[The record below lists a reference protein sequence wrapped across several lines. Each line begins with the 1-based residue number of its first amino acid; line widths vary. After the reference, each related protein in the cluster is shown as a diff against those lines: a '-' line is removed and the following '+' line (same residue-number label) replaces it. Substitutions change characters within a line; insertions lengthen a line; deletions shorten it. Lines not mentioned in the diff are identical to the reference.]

1 MSINLNK
8 FDNGTQDTRLS
19 VRDKKQLDSGLQ
31 SELQSAQSR
40 RNQIVKGASMRLFL
54 MAMLVIP
61 STALAGWSLY
71 EIFLPNGLTNLEIAQ
86 LGLGLT
92 LFAWLCMAFWTGI
105 IGFVLQLFNIDPL
118 SLKKKPSQPD
128 FSVSLNQR
136 HAIVMPVYNED
147 TKRIMVGFEACIRE
161 LMERESGNNFDF
173 FMLSDTRDA
182 EKADA
187 ELRAF
192 ARLQRR
198 IGDYAQH
205 VFYRRRENNTHR
217 KVGNLKEFCERWGGN
232 YEAMI
237 VLDADSVMT
246 GERMEDLAR
255 RIEQAPNTALIQTI
269 PMPVRQ
275 NTFFG
280 RFVQFAAHLYSP
292 MLATGL
298 SFWQTDSANYWGH
311 NAIIRIAPFMQHCG
325 LPTLKGRA
333 PFGGEVLSHDFV
345 EAALLA
351 RAGWEAYLLTD
362 TAGSYEEV
370 PSNIVDY
377 AIRDRRWVQG
387 NIQHLGLLNVKGLKM
402 ANRLHFL
409 FGAFAYISSLV
420 LFCTLALGTVDALIR
435 ATTVPQFFM
444 SEYQLFPSW
453 QVARQDMM
461 MVTMWG
467 TAALLFLPKLLG
479 ITLALIKRRSD
490 FGGAWSLIKGATI
503 ELIMAMLIAPLMMFY
518 HSYFV
523 ISVFFGFSVKWEAQE
538 REGRKVPWSVAIKH
552 TQIMSSLAVAWGVTT
567 FYFTPSL
574 FMWLLPVLVG
584 MVLAAPVIRLTSS
597 DALGITMRKWGVFV
611 IGEEVNECRALKRL
625 KVAMK
630 HFAISHFAASR
641 HEVDAPA
648 LPDSLW
654 LTMPEQVL
662 NQKPEVR
669 KPVLAEQM

>member
-1 MSINLNK
+1 MFTNRFNK
-8 FDNGTQDTRLS
+8 NQQNAAQAVS
-19 VRDKKQLDSGLQ
+19 SHEHSSAWQL
-31 SELQSAQSR
+31 
-40 RNQIVKGASMRLFL
+40 IVKGLSMRLFI

-71 EIFLPNGLTNLEIAQ
+71 EIFLPNGLTGLEMAQ

-105 IGFVLQLFNIDPL
+105 IGFVLQLFHIDPL
-118 SLKKKPSQPD
+118 SLSKKQKAPSENIA
-128 FSVSLNQR
+128 LKAR
-136 HAIVMPVYNED
+136 HAVVMPVYNED
-147 TKRIMVGFEACIRE
+147 TKRIMVGFEACVRE
-161 LMERESGNNFDF
+161 LMGSESAANFDF
-173 FMLSDTRDA
+173 YMLSDTRDLQ
-182 EKADA
+182 KADA

-192 ARLQRR
+192 SRLQKRL
-198 IGDYAQH
+198 GSYASQ
-205 VFYRRRENNTHR
+205 VFYRRREQNLHR

-237 VLDADSVMT
+237 VLDADSIMSKT
-246 GERMEDLAR
+246 RMVDLAR
-255 RIEQAPNTALIQTI
+255 RIEQNPDTALVQTI

-275 NTFFG
+275 DTFFG

-311 NAIIRIAPFMQHCG
+311 NAIIRIAPFIQHCG
-325 LPTLKGRA
+325 LPTLEGRA
-333 PFGGEVLSHDFV
+333 PFGGEILSHDFV
-345 EAALLA
+345 EAALLR
-351 RAGWEAYLLTD
+351 RAGWQAYLLTD
-362 TAGSYEEV
+362 TTGSYEEV

-420 LFCTLALGTVDALIR
+420 LFCMLALGTADALIR
-435 ATTVPQFFM
+435 ATSVPEFFV

-479 ITLALIKRRSD
+479 IVLALIQRREQ
-490 FGGAWSLIKGATI
+490 FGGAWSLLKGAAV
-503 ELIMAMLIAPLMMFY
+503 ELAMAVLIAPLMMFY
-518 HSYFV
+518 HSFFV
-523 ISVFFGFSVKWEAQE
+523 LSVFVGHSVKWEAQE
-538 REGRKVPWSVAIKH
+538 REGRKVPWKIAIKH
-552 TQIMSSLAVAWGVTT
+552 TQLMSCLAVAWGVTT

-574 FMWLLPVLVG
+574 FMWLLPVLIG
-584 MVLAAPVIRLTSS
+584 MVLAAPVIHFSS
-597 DALGITMRKWGVFV
+597 SSEWGIAMRKMGVF
-611 IGEEVNECRALKRL
+611 IIDQEVSECTALKRL
-625 KVAMK
+625 RVAMSF
-630 HFAISHFAASR
+630 FAISQHKP
-641 HEVDAPA
+641 EVPA
-648 LPDSLW
+648 LPESLW
-654 LTMPEQVL
+654 VAMPEQAL
-662 NQKPEVR
+662 HEKPLPMRPALVESS
-669 KPVLAEQM
+669 

>member
-1 MSINLNK
+1 MSTNHSNSL
-8 FDNGTQDTRLS
+8 
-19 VRDKKQLDSGLQ
+19 GLQ
-31 SELQSAQSR
+31 EGLQTKKPSTDASSTHSHL
-40 RNQIVKGASMRLFL
+40 NTKGEHMRLFI

-118 SLKKKPSQPD
+118 SLRKKQCAPD
-128 FSVSLNQR
+128 QDSPLVQK
-136 HAIVMPVYNED
+136 HAVVMPVYNED
-147 TKRIMVGFEACIRE
+147 TRRIMVGFEACVRE
-161 LMERESGNNFDF
+161 IMGSAQAEQFDF
-173 FMLSDTRDA
+173 FMLSDTRDEQKA
-182 EKADA
+182 EA
-187 ELRAF
+187 ELRAWNRMTK
-192 ARLQRR
+192 RLGR
-198 IGDYAQH
+198 YASH
-205 VFYRRRENNTHR
+205 VLYRRREENSHR
-217 KVGNLKEFCERWGGN
+217 KVGNLKDFCERWGAN
-232 YEAMI
+232 YESMI
-237 VLDADSVMT
+237 VLDADSIMS
-246 GERMEDLAR
+246 GERMLDLAR
-255 RIEQAPNTALIQTI
+255 RIEQNPDTALVQTI

-275 NTFFG
+275 DTFFG

-325 LPTLKGRA
+325 LPTLEGRA

-345 EAALLA
+345 EAALLR
-351 RAGWEAYLLTD
+351 RAGWQAYLLTD
-362 TAGSYEEV
+362 TTGSYEEV

-387 NIQHLGLLNVKGLKM
+387 NIQHLGLLKVKGLKT

-420 LFCTLALGTVDALIR
+420 LFCMLALGTADALIR
-435 ATTVPQFFM
+435 ATSVPDFFV

-479 ITLALIKRRSD
+479 ITLALIKRRSE
-490 FGGAWSLIKGATI
+490 FGGAFSLLKSAIL
-503 ELIMAMLIAPLMMFY
+503 ELVMAVLIAPLMMFY

-523 ISVFFGFSVKWEAQE
+523 ISVFIGHSVKWEAQE
-538 REGRKVPWSVAIKH
+538 REGRKVPWSVAFKH
-552 TQIMSSLAVAWGVTT
+552 TQIMSCLAVIWGVTT
-567 FYFTPSL
+567 FYYTPSL
-574 FMWLLPVLVG
+574 FMWLLPVLIG
-584 MVLAAPVIRLTSS
+584 MVLAAPIIRLSS
-597 DALGITMRKWGVFV
+597 STHLGVSLRNWGVFV
-611 IGEEVNECRALKRL
+611 IDQEVKECMALKRL
-625 KVAMK
+625 RVAMNY
-630 HFAISHFAASR
+630 FSISQYKA
-641 HEVDAPA
+641 EVPA

-654 LTMPEQVL
+654 VTMPEQAL
-662 NQKPEVR
+662 HQKPL
-669 KPVLAEQM
+669 PMQGIQQQTA

>member
-1 MSINLNK
+1 MSTNHSNSL
-8 FDNGTQDTRLS
+8 
-19 VRDKKQLDSGLQ
+19 GLQ
-31 SELQSAQSR
+31 EGLQTKKPSTDASSTHSHL
-40 RNQIVKGASMRLFL
+40 NTKGEHMRLFI

-118 SLKKKPSQPD
+118 SLRKKQCVPD
-128 FSVSLNQR
+128 QDSPLVQK
-136 HAIVMPVYNED
+136 HAVVMPVYNED
-147 TKRIMVGFEACIRE
+147 TRRIMVGFEACVRE
-161 LMERESGNNFDF
+161 IMGSTQAEQFDF
-173 FMLSDTRDA
+173 FMLSDTRDEQKA
-182 EKADA
+182 EA
-187 ELRAF
+187 ELRAWNRMTK
-192 ARLQRR
+192 RLGQ
-198 IGDYAQH
+198 YASH
-205 VFYRRRENNTHR
+205 VFYRRREENSHR
-217 KVGNLKEFCERWGGN
+217 KVGNLKDFCERWGAN
-232 YEAMI
+232 YESMI
-237 VLDADSVMT
+237 VLDADSIMS
-246 GERMEDLAR
+246 GERMLDLAR
-255 RIEQAPNTALIQTI
+255 RIEQNPDTALVQTI

-275 NTFFG
+275 DTFFG

-325 LPTLKGRA
+325 LPTLEGRA

-345 EAALLA
+345 EAALLR
-351 RAGWEAYLLTD
+351 RAGWQAYLLTD
-362 TAGSYEEV
+362 TTGSYEEV

-387 NIQHLGLLNVKGLKM
+387 NIQHLGLLKVKGLKT

-420 LFCTLALGTVDALIR
+420 LFCMLALGTADALIR
-435 ATTVPQFFM
+435 ATSVPDFFV

-479 ITLALIKRRSD
+479 ITLALIKRRSE
-490 FGGAWSLIKGATI
+490 FGGAFSLLKSAIL
-503 ELIMAMLIAPLMMFY
+503 ELVMAVLIAPLMMFY

-523 ISVFFGFSVKWEAQE
+523 ISVFIGHSVKWEAQE
-538 REGRKVPWSVAIKH
+538 REGRKVPWSVAFKH
-552 TQIMSSLAVAWGVTT
+552 TQIMSCLAVIWGVTT
-567 FYFTPSL
+567 FYYTPSL
-574 FMWLLPVLVG
+574 FMWLLPVLIG
-584 MVLAAPVIRLTSS
+584 MVLAAPIIRLSS
-597 DALGITMRKWGVFV
+597 STHLGVSLRNWGVFV
-611 IGEEVNECRALKRL
+611 IDQEVKECMALKRL
-625 KVAMK
+625 RVAMNY
-630 HFAISHFAASR
+630 FSISQYKA
-641 HEVDAPA
+641 EVPA

-654 LTMPEQVL
+654 VTMPEQAL
-662 NQKPEVR
+662 HQKPL
-669 KPVLAEQM
+669 PMQGIQQQTA

>member
-1 MSINLNK
+1 MSTNHSNSL
-8 FDNGTQDTRLS
+8 
-19 VRDKKQLDSGLQ
+19 GLQ
-31 SELQSAQSR
+31 EGLQTKKPSTDASSTHSHL
-40 RNQIVKGASMRLFL
+40 NTKGEHMRLFI

-118 SLKKKPSQPD
+118 SLRKKQCAPD
-128 FSVSLNQR
+128 QDSPLVQK
-136 HAIVMPVYNED
+136 HAVVMPVYNED
-147 TKRIMVGFEACIRE
+147 TRRIMVGFEACVRE
-161 LMERESGNNFDF
+161 IMGSAQAEQFDF
-173 FMLSDTRDA
+173 FMLSDTRDEQKA
-182 EKADA
+182 EA
-187 ELRAF
+187 ELRAWNRMTK
-192 ARLQRR
+192 RLGR
-198 IGDYAQH
+198 YASH
-205 VFYRRRENNTHR
+205 VFYRRREENSHR
-217 KVGNLKEFCERWGGN
+217 KVGNLKDFCERWGAN
-232 YEAMI
+232 YESMI
-237 VLDADSVMT
+237 VLDADSIMS
-246 GERMEDLAR
+246 GERMLDLAR
-255 RIEQAPNTALIQTI
+255 RIEQNPETALVQTI

-275 NTFFG
+275 DTFFG

-325 LPTLKGRA
+325 LPTLEGRA

-345 EAALLA
+345 EAALLR
-351 RAGWEAYLLTD
+351 RAGWQAYLLTD
-362 TAGSYEEV
+362 TTGSYEEV

-387 NIQHLGLLNVKGLKM
+387 NIQHLGLLKVKGLKT

-420 LFCTLALGTVDALIR
+420 LFCMLALGTADALIR
-435 ATTVPQFFM
+435 ATSVPDFFV

-479 ITLALIKRRSD
+479 ITLALIKRRSE
-490 FGGAWSLIKGATI
+490 FGGAFSLLKSAIL
-503 ELIMAMLIAPLMMFY
+503 ELVMAVLIAPLMMFY

-523 ISVFFGFSVKWEAQE
+523 ISVFIGHSVKWEAQE
-538 REGRKVPWSVAIKH
+538 REGRKVPWSVAFKH
-552 TQIMSSLAVAWGVTT
+552 TQIMSCLAVIWGVTT
-567 FYFTPSL
+567 FYYTPSL
-574 FMWLLPVLVG
+574 FMWLLPVLIG
-584 MVLAAPVIRLTSS
+584 MVLAAPIIRLSS
-597 DALGITMRKWGVFV
+597 STHLGVSLRNWGVFV
-611 IGEEVNECRALKRL
+611 IDQEVKECMALKRL
-625 KVAMK
+625 RVAMNY
-630 HFAISHFAASR
+630 FSISQYKA
-641 HEVDAPA
+641 EVPA

-654 LTMPEQVL
+654 VTMPEQAL
-662 NQKPEVR
+662 YQKPL
-669 KPVLAEQM
+669 PMQGIQQQAA

>member
-1 MSINLNK
+1 MSTNQNNRACAAVSGEAK
-8 FDNGTQDTRLS
+8 AVPQVKRDGTARASHFIL
-19 VRDKKQLDSGLQ
+19 
-31 SELQSAQSR
+31 
-40 RNQIVKGASMRLFL
+40 KGEHMRLFI

-105 IGFVLQLFNIDPL
+105 IGFFLQLFDIDPL
-118 SLKKKPSQPD
+118 SLRRNQTPPD
-128 FSVSLNQR
+128 TSVSLTQK
-136 HAIVMPVYNED
+136 HAVVMPVYNED
-147 TKRIMVGFEACIRE
+147 TRRIMVGFEACIRE
-161 LMERESGNNFDF
+161 LMESENSSKFDF
-173 FMLSDTRDA
+173 FMLSDTRDT

-192 ARLQRR
+192 TRLKKRLGAFSSQ
-198 IGDYAQH
+198 
-205 VFYRRRENNTHR
+205 VFYRRREQNLHR
-217 KVGNLKEFCERWGGN
+217 KVGNLKEFCERWGAN
-232 YEAMI
+232 YESMI

-246 GERMEDLAR
+246 GERMQDLAR
-255 RIEQAPNTALIQTI
+255 RIEQNPDTALVQTI

-325 LPTLKGRA
+325 LPTLEGRA
-333 PFGGEVLSHDFV
+333 PFGGEILSHDFV
-345 EAALLA
+345 EAALLR
-351 RAGWEAYLLTD
+351 RAGWQAYLLTD
-362 TAGSYEEV
+362 TTGSYEEV

-409 FGAFAYISSLV
+409 FGAFAYISSLI
-420 LFCTLALGTVDALIR
+420 LFCMLALGTADALIR
-435 ATTVPQFFM
+435 ATSVPEFFV

-479 ITLALIKRRSD
+479 ITLALIKRRGE
-490 FGGAWSLIKGATI
+490 FGGAWSLLKGAAI
-503 ELIMAMLIAPLMMFY
+503 ELTMAVLIAPLMMFY

-523 ISVFFGFSVKWEAQE
+523 ISVFIGHSVKWEAQE
-538 REGRKVPWSVAIKH
+538 REGRKVPWKVAIKH
-552 TQIMSSLAVAWGVTT
+552 TQIMSCLAVAWGVTT

-597 DALGITMRKWGVFV
+597 DKLGIAMRKCGVFV
-611 IGEEVNECRALKRL
+611 IDQEVNECKALKRL
-625 KVAMK
+625 RVAMGY
-630 HFAISHFAASR
+630 FAISQHKA
-641 HEVDAPA
+641 EVPA
-648 LPDSLW
+648 LPDNVWQS
-654 LTMPEQVL
+654 MPEQVL
-662 NQKPEVR
+662 SQKPLPMHHR
-669 KPVLAEQM
+669 LPNSA

>member
-1 MSINLNK
+1 MSTNHSNSL
-8 FDNGTQDTRLS
+8 
-19 VRDKKQLDSGLQ
+19 GLQ
-31 SELQSAQSR
+31 EGLQTKKPSTDASSTHSHL
-40 RNQIVKGASMRLFL
+40 NTKGEHMRLFI

-118 SLKKKPSQPD
+118 SLRKKQCAPD
-128 FSVSLNQR
+128 QDSPLVQK
-136 HAIVMPVYNED
+136 HAVVMPVYNED
-147 TKRIMVGFEACIRE
+147 TRRIMVGFEACVRE
-161 LMERESGNNFDF
+161 IMGSAQAEQFDF
-173 FMLSDTRDA
+173 FMLSDTRDEQKA
-182 EKADA
+182 EA
-187 ELRAF
+187 ELRAWNRMTK
-192 ARLQRR
+192 RLGR
-198 IGDYAQH
+198 YASH
-205 VFYRRRENNTHR
+205 VFYRRREENSHR
-217 KVGNLKEFCERWGGN
+217 KVGNLKDFCERWGAN
-232 YEAMI
+232 YESMI
-237 VLDADSVMT
+237 VLDADSIMS
-246 GERMEDLAR
+246 GERMLDLAR
-255 RIEQAPNTALIQTI
+255 RIEQNPDTALVQTI

-275 NTFFG
+275 DTFFG

-325 LPTLKGRA
+325 LPTLEGRA

-345 EAALLA
+345 EAALLR
-351 RAGWEAYLLTD
+351 RAGWQAYLLTD
-362 TAGSYEEV
+362 TTGSYEEV

-387 NIQHLGLLNVKGLKM
+387 NIQHLGLLKVKGLKT

-420 LFCTLALGTVDALIR
+420 LFCMLALGTADALIR
-435 ATTVPQFFM
+435 ATSVPDFFV

-479 ITLALIKRRSD
+479 ITLALIKRRSE
-490 FGGAWSLIKGATI
+490 FGGAFSLLKSAIL
-503 ELIMAMLIAPLMMFY
+503 ELVMAVLIAPLMMFY

-523 ISVFFGFSVKWEAQE
+523 ISVFIGHSVKWEAQE
-538 REGRKVPWSVAIKH
+538 REGRKVPWSVAFKH
-552 TQIMSSLAVAWGVTT
+552 TQIMSCLAVTWGVTT
-567 FYFTPSL
+567 FYYTPSL
-574 FMWLLPVLVG
+574 FMWLLPVLIG
-584 MVLAAPVIRLTSS
+584 MVLAAPIIRLSS
-597 DALGITMRKWGVFV
+597 STHLGVSLRNWGVFV
-611 IGEEVNECRALKRL
+611 IDQEVKECMALKRL
-625 KVAMK
+625 RVAMNY
-630 HFAISHFAASR
+630 FSISQYKA
-641 HEVDAPA
+641 EVPA

-654 LTMPEQVL
+654 VTMPEQAL
-662 NQKPEVR
+662 HQKPL
-669 KPVLAEQM
+669 PMQGIQQQAA

>member
-1 MSINLNK
+1 MSTNHSNSL
-8 FDNGTQDTRLS
+8 
-19 VRDKKQLDSGLQ
+19 GLQ
-31 SELQSAQSR
+31 EGLQTKKPSTDASSTHSHL
-40 RNQIVKGASMRLFL
+40 NTKGEHMRLFI

-92 LFAWLCMAFWTGI
+92 LFGWLCMAFWTGI

-118 SLKKKPSQPD
+118 SLRKKQCAPD
-128 FSVSLNQR
+128 QDSPLVQK
-136 HAIVMPVYNED
+136 HAVVMPVYNED
-147 TKRIMVGFEACIRE
+147 TRRIMVGFEACVRE
-161 LMERESGNNFDF
+161 IMGSTQAEQFDF
-173 FMLSDTRDA
+173 FMLSDTRDEQKA
-182 EKADA
+182 EA
-187 ELRAF
+187 ELRAWNRMTK
-192 ARLQRR
+192 RLGQ
-198 IGDYAQH
+198 YASH
-205 VFYRRRENNTHR
+205 VFYRRREENSHR
-217 KVGNLKEFCERWGGN
+217 KVGNLKDFCERWGTN
-232 YEAMI
+232 YESMI
-237 VLDADSVMT
+237 VLDADSIMS
-246 GERMEDLAR
+246 GERMLDLAR
-255 RIEQAPNTALIQTI
+255 RIEQNPETALVQTI

-275 NTFFG
+275 DTFFG

-325 LPTLKGRA
+325 LPTLEGRA

-345 EAALLA
+345 EAALLR
-351 RAGWEAYLLTD
+351 RAGWQAYLLTD
-362 TAGSYEEV
+362 TTGSYEEV

-387 NIQHLGLLNVKGLKM
+387 NIQHLGLLKVKGLKT

-420 LFCTLALGTVDALIR
+420 LFCMLALGTADALIR
-435 ATTVPQFFM
+435 ATSVPDFFV

-479 ITLALIKRRSD
+479 ITLALIKRRSE
-490 FGGAWSLIKGATI
+490 FGGAFSLLKSAIL
-503 ELIMAMLIAPLMMFY
+503 ELVMAVLIAPLMMFY

-523 ISVFFGFSVKWEAQE
+523 ISVFIGHSVKWEAQE
-538 REGRKVPWSVAIKH
+538 REGRKVPWSVAFKH
-552 TQIMSSLAVAWGVTT
+552 TQIMSCLAVIWGVTT
-567 FYFTPSL
+567 FYYTPSL
-574 FMWLLPVLVG
+574 FMWLLPVLIG
-584 MVLAAPVIRLTSS
+584 MVLAAPIIRLSS
-597 DALGITMRKWGVFV
+597 STHLGVSLRNWGVFV
-611 IGEEVNECRALKRL
+611 IDQEVKECMALKRL
-625 KVAMK
+625 RVAMNY
-630 HFAISHFAASR
+630 FSISQYKA
-641 HEVDAPA
+641 EVPA

-654 LTMPEQVL
+654 VTMPEQAL
-662 NQKPEVR
+662 HQKPL
-669 KPVLAEQM
+669 PMQGIQQQAA

>member
-1 MSINLNK
+1 
-8 FDNGTQDTRLS
+8 
-19 VRDKKQLDSGLQ
+19 
-31 SELQSAQSR
+31 
-40 RNQIVKGASMRLFL
+40 MRLFI

-118 SLKKKPSQPD
+118 SLRKKQCAPD
-128 FSVSLNQR
+128 QDSPLVQK
-136 HAIVMPVYNED
+136 HAVVMPVYNED
-147 TKRIMVGFEACIRE
+147 TRRIMVGFEACVRE
-161 LMERESGNNFDF
+161 IMGSTQAEQFDF
-173 FMLSDTRDA
+173 FMLSDTRDEQKA
-182 EKADA
+182 EA
-187 ELRAF
+187 ELRAWNRMTK
-192 ARLQRR
+192 RLGQ
-198 IGDYAQH
+198 YASH
-205 VFYRRRENNTHR
+205 VFYRRREENSHR
-217 KVGNLKEFCERWGGN
+217 KVGNLKDFCERWGAN
-232 YEAMI
+232 YESMI
-237 VLDADSVMT
+237 VLDADSIMS
-246 GERMEDLAR
+246 GERMLDLAR
-255 RIEQAPNTALIQTI
+255 RIEQNPDTALVQTI

-275 NTFFG
+275 DTFFG

-325 LPTLKGRA
+325 LPTLEGRA

-345 EAALLA
+345 EAALLR
-351 RAGWEAYLLTD
+351 RAGWQAYLLTD
-362 TAGSYEEV
+362 TTGSYEEV

-387 NIQHLGLLNVKGLKM
+387 NIQHLGLLKVKGLKT

-420 LFCTLALGTVDALIR
+420 LFCMLALGTADALIR
-435 ATTVPQFFM
+435 ATSVPDFFV

-479 ITLALIKRRSD
+479 ITLALIKRRSE
-490 FGGAWSLIKGATI
+490 FGGAFSLLKSAIL
-503 ELIMAMLIAPLMMFY
+503 ELVMAVLIAPLMMFY

-523 ISVFFGFSVKWEAQE
+523 ISVFIGHSVKWEAQE
-538 REGRKVPWSVAIKH
+538 REGRKVPWSVAFKH
-552 TQIMSSLAVAWGVTT
+552 TQIMSCLAVIWGVTT
-567 FYFTPSL
+567 FYYTPSL
-574 FMWLLPVLVG
+574 FMWLLPVLIG
-584 MVLAAPVIRLTSS
+584 MVLAAPIIRLSS
-597 DALGITMRKWGVFV
+597 STHLGVSLRNWGVFV
-611 IGEEVNECRALKRL
+611 IDQEVKECMALKRL
-625 KVAMK
+625 RVAMNY
-630 HFAISHFAASR
+630 FSISQYKA
-641 HEVDAPA
+641 EVPA

-654 LTMPEQVL
+654 VTMPEQAL
-662 NQKPEVR
+662 HQKPL
-669 KPVLAEQM
+669 PMQGIQQQAA

>member
-1 MSINLNK
+1 MSTNHSNSL
-8 FDNGTQDTRLS
+8 
-19 VRDKKQLDSGLQ
+19 GLQ
-31 SELQSAQSR
+31 EGLQTKKPSTDASSTHSHL
-40 RNQIVKGASMRLFL
+40 NTKGEYMRLFI

-118 SLKKKPSQPD
+118 SLRKKQCAPD
-128 FSVSLNQR
+128 QDSPLVQK
-136 HAIVMPVYNED
+136 HAVVMPVYNED
-147 TKRIMVGFEACIRE
+147 TRRIMVGFEACVRE
-161 LMERESGNNFDF
+161 IMGSTQAEQFDF
-173 FMLSDTRDA
+173 FMLSDTRDEQKA
-182 EKADA
+182 EA
-187 ELRAF
+187 ELRAWNRMTK
-192 ARLQRR
+192 RLGQ
-198 IGDYAQH
+198 YASH
-205 VFYRRRENNTHR
+205 VFYRRREENSHR
-217 KVGNLKEFCERWGGN
+217 KVGNLKDFCERWGAN
-232 YEAMI
+232 YESMI
-237 VLDADSVMT
+237 VLDADSIMS
-246 GERMEDLAR
+246 GERMLDLAR
-255 RIEQAPNTALIQTI
+255 RIEQNPETALVQTI

-275 NTFFG
+275 DTFFG

-325 LPTLKGRA
+325 LPTLEGRA

-345 EAALLA
+345 EAALLR
-351 RAGWEAYLLTD
+351 RAGWQAYLLTD
-362 TAGSYEEV
+362 TTGSYEEV

-387 NIQHLGLLNVKGLKM
+387 NIQHLGLLKVKGLKT

-420 LFCTLALGTVDALIR
+420 LFCMLALGTADALIR
-435 ATTVPQFFM
+435 ATSVPDFFV

-479 ITLALIKRRSD
+479 ITLALIKRRSE
-490 FGGAWSLIKGATI
+490 FGGAFSLLKSAIL
-503 ELIMAMLIAPLMMFY
+503 ELVMAVLIAPLMMFY

-523 ISVFFGFSVKWEAQE
+523 ISVFIGHSVKWEAQE
-538 REGRKVPWSVAIKH
+538 REGRKVPWSVAFKH
-552 TQIMSSLAVAWGVTT
+552 TQIMSCLAVIWGVTT
-567 FYFTPSL
+567 FYYTPSL
-574 FMWLLPVLVG
+574 FMWLLPVLIG
-584 MVLAAPVIRLTSS
+584 MVLAAPIIRLSS
-597 DALGITMRKWGVFV
+597 STHLGVSLRNWGVFV
-611 IGEEVNECRALKRL
+611 IDQEVKECMALKRL
-625 KVAMK
+625 RVAMNY
-630 HFAISHFAASR
+630 FSISQYKA
-641 HEVDAPA
+641 EVPA

-654 LTMPEQVL
+654 VTMPEQAL
-662 NQKPEVR
+662 YQKPL
-669 KPVLAEQM
+669 PMQGIQQQAA

>member
-1 MSINLNK
+1 MSTNHSNSL
-8 FDNGTQDTRLS
+8 
-19 VRDKKQLDSGLQ
+19 GLQ
-31 SELQSAQSR
+31 EGLQTKKPSTDASSTHSHL
-40 RNQIVKGASMRLFL
+40 NTKGEHMRLFI

-118 SLKKKPSQPD
+118 SLRKKQCAPD
-128 FSVSLNQR
+128 QDSPLVQK
-136 HAIVMPVYNED
+136 HAVVMPVYNED
-147 TKRIMVGFEACIRE
+147 TRRIMVGFEACVRE
-161 LMERESGNNFDF
+161 IMGSTQAEQFDF
-173 FMLSDTRDA
+173 FMLSDTRDEQKA
-182 EKADA
+182 EA
-187 ELRAF
+187 ELRAWNRMTK
-192 ARLQRR
+192 RLGQ
-198 IGDYAQH
+198 YASH
-205 VFYRRRENNTHR
+205 VFYRRREENSHR
-217 KVGNLKEFCERWGGN
+217 KVGNLKDFCERWGAN
-232 YEAMI
+232 YESMI
-237 VLDADSVMT
+237 VLDADSIMS
-246 GERMEDLAR
+246 GERMLDLAR
-255 RIEQAPNTALIQTI
+255 RIEQNPDTALVQTI

-275 NTFFG
+275 DTFFG

-325 LPTLKGRA
+325 LPTLEGRA

-345 EAALLA
+345 EAALLR
-351 RAGWEAYLLTD
+351 RAGWQAYLLTD
-362 TAGSYEEV
+362 TTGSYEEV

-387 NIQHLGLLNVKGLKM
+387 NIQHLGLLKVKGLKT

-420 LFCTLALGTVDALIR
+420 LFCMLALGTADALIR
-435 ATTVPQFFM
+435 ATSVPDFFV

-479 ITLALIKRRSD
+479 ITLALIKRRSE
-490 FGGAWSLIKGATI
+490 FGGAFSLLKSAIL
-503 ELIMAMLIAPLMMFY
+503 ELVMAVLIAPLMMFY

-523 ISVFFGFSVKWEAQE
+523 ISVFIGHSVKWEAQE
-538 REGRKVPWSVAIKH
+538 REGRKVPWSVAFKH
-552 TQIMSSLAVAWGVTT
+552 TQIMSCLAVIWGVTT
-567 FYFTPSL
+567 FYYTPSL
-574 FMWLLPVLVG
+574 FMWLLPVLIG
-584 MVLAAPVIRLTSS
+584 MVLAAPIIRLSS
-597 DALGITMRKWGVFV
+597 STHLGVSLRNWGVFV
-611 IGEEVNECRALKRL
+611 IDQEVKECMALKRL
-625 KVAMK
+625 RVAMNY
-630 HFAISHFAASR
+630 FSISQYKA
-641 HEVDAPA
+641 EVPA

-654 LTMPEQVL
+654 VTMPEQAL
-662 NQKPEVR
+662 HQKPL
-669 KPVLAEQM
+669 PMQGIQQQTA

>member
-1 MSINLNK
+1 MSINHNNK
-8 FDNGTQDTRLS
+8 HGAHVLATPTQESSNEDNAVPHS
-19 VRDKKQLDSGLQ
+19 Q
-31 SELQSAQSR
+31 SDVPSR
-40 RNQIVKGASMRLFL
+40 ASQMFIKGETMRLFI

-118 SLKKKPSQPD
+118 SLKKTLQTPD
-128 FSVSLNQR
+128 AQTPLHQR

-147 TKRIMVGFEACIRE
+147 TRRIMVGFEACIRE
-161 LMERESGNNFDF
+161 LMDSANAKQFDF
-173 FMLSDTRDA
+173 YMLSDTRDMQ
-182 EKADA
+182 KADA

-192 ARLQRR
+192 ARLQKRLGR
-198 IGDYAQH
+198 FSQQ
-205 VFYRRRENNTHR
+205 VFYRRREQNLHR
-217 KVGNLKEFCERWGGN
+217 KVGNLKDFCERWGGH
-232 YEAMI
+232 YESMI
-237 VLDADSVMT
+237 VLDADSVMS
-246 GERMEDLAR
+246 GERMQDLAR
-255 RIEQAPNTALIQTI
+255 RIEQNPDTALVQTI

-325 LPTLKGRA
+325 LPTLEGRA
-333 PFGGEVLSHDFV
+333 PFGGEILSHDFV
-345 EAALLA
+345 EAALLR
-351 RAGWEAYLLTD
+351 RAGWQAYLLTD
-362 TAGSYEEV
+362 TTGSYEEV

-387 NIQHLGLLNVKGLKM
+387 NIQHLGLLKVKGLKT

-409 FGAFAYISSLV
+409 FGAFAYISSLI
-420 LFCTLALGTVDALIR
+420 LFCMLALGTADALIR
-435 ATTVPQFFM
+435 ATSVPEFFV

-467 TAALLFLPKLLG
+467 TAALLFLPKVLG
-479 ITLALIKRRSD
+479 IVLALIKRSD
-490 FGGAWSLIKGATI
+490 EFGGAWSLLKGAAA
-503 ELIMAMLIAPLMMFY
+503 ELLMAVLIAPLMMFY

-523 ISVFFGFSVKWEAQE
+523 ISVFVGHSVKWEAQE
-538 REGRKVPWSVAIKH
+538 REGRKVPWKVAIKH
-552 TQIMSSLAVAWGVTT
+552 TQIMSCLAVAWGVTT

-584 MVLAAPVIRLTSS
+584 MVLAAPVIRLSSS
-597 DALGITMRKWGVFV
+597 DRLGVTMRKWGVFV
-611 IGEEVNECRALKRL
+611 IDQEIHECKALKRL
-625 KVAMK
+625 RVAMSY
-630 HFAISHFAASR
+630 FAISQHKPQVPS
-641 HEVDAPA
+641 
-648 LPDSLW
+648 LPVSLS

-662 NQKPEVR
+662 SEKPLPMRPALVNN
-669 KPVLAEQM
+669 V

>member
-1 MSINLNK
+1 MSTNHSNRSCPQLSAANTCEDANQAPTKSNLI
-8 FDNGTQDTRLS
+8 T
-19 VRDKKQLDSGLQ
+19 
-31 SELQSAQSR
+31 
-40 RNQIVKGASMRLFL
+40 KGEHMRLFI

-105 IGFVLQLFNIDPL
+105 IGFVLKLFHIDPL
-118 SLKKKPSQPD
+118 SLRKEQAAPD
-128 FSVSLNQR
+128 SDSDINQR

-147 TKRIMVGFEACIRE
+147 TRRIMVGFEACVRE
-161 LMERESGNNFDF
+161 IMNTPHASQFDF
-173 FMLSDTRDA
+173 YMLSDTRDA
-182 EKADA
+182 DKADA
-187 ELRAF
+187 ELRAWQRMTK
-192 ARLQRR
+192 RLRGFSNQ
-198 IGDYAQH
+198 
-205 VFYRRRENNTHR
+205 VFYRRREKNLHR
-217 KVGNLKEFCERWGGN
+217 KVGNLKDFCERWGAN
-232 YEAMI
+232 YESMI
-237 VLDADSVMT
+237 VLDADSIMT
-246 GERMEDLAR
+246 GERMLDLAR
-255 RIEQAPNTALIQTI
+255 RIEQNPDTALVQTI

-325 LPTLKGRA
+325 LPKLEGRA
-333 PFGGEVLSHDFV
+333 PFGGEILSHDFV
-345 EAALLA
+345 EAALLR
-351 RAGWEAYLLTD
+351 RAGWQAYLLTD
-362 TAGSYEEV
+362 TTGSYEEV

-387 NIQHLGLLNVKGLKM
+387 NIQHLGLLKVKGLKT

-420 LFCTLALGTVDALIR
+420 LFCMLALGTTDALIR
-435 ATTVPQFFM
+435 ATSVPEFFM

-453 QVARQDMM
+453 QIARQDMM

-479 ITLALIKRRSD
+479 IALALIQRRAE
-490 FGGAWSLIKGATI
+490 FGGAFNLIKSSAI
-503 ELIMAMLIAPLMMFY
+503 ELFMAVLIAPLMMFY

-523 ISVFFGFSVKWEAQE
+523 LSVFVGHSVKWEAQE
-538 REGRKVPWSVAIKH
+538 REGRKVPWGVAIKH
-552 TQIMSSLAVAWGVTT
+552 TQIMSCLAVAWGVTT

-574 FMWLLPVLVG
+574 FMWLLPVLIG

-597 DALGITMRKWGVFV
+597 DALGIQMRRWGVFV
-611 IGEEVNECRALKRL
+611 IDQEVDECTALKRL
-625 KVAMK
+625 RVSMQ
-630 HFAISHFAASR
+630 HFAISHYQPDVPR
-641 HEVDAPA
+641 
-648 LPDSLW
+648 LPRSLW
-654 LTMPEQVL
+654 VSMPEQAL
-662 NQKPEVR
+662 NEKPLPKQVGTR
-669 KPVLAEQM
+669 QAA

>member
-1 MSINLNK
+1 MSTNHSNSL
-8 FDNGTQDTRLS
+8 
-19 VRDKKQLDSGLQ
+19 GLQ
-31 SELQSAQSR
+31 EGLQTKKPSTDASSTHSHL
-40 RNQIVKGASMRLFL
+40 NTKGEHMRLFI

-118 SLKKKPSQPD
+118 SLRKKQCAPD
-128 FSVSLNQR
+128 QDSPLVQK
-136 HAIVMPVYNED
+136 HAVVMPVYNED
-147 TKRIMVGFEACIRE
+147 TRRIMVGFEACVRE
-161 LMERESGNNFDF
+161 IMGSAQAEQFDF
-173 FMLSDTRDA
+173 FMLSDTRDEQKA
-182 EKADA
+182 EA
-187 ELRAF
+187 ELRAWNRMTK
-192 ARLQRR
+192 RLGQ
-198 IGDYAQH
+198 YASH
-205 VFYRRRENNTHR
+205 VFYRRREENSHR
-217 KVGNLKEFCERWGGN
+217 KVGNLKDFCERWGAN
-232 YEAMI
+232 YESMI
-237 VLDADSVMT
+237 VLDADSIMS
-246 GERMEDLAR
+246 GERMLDLAR
-255 RIEQAPNTALIQTI
+255 RIEQNPETALVQTI

-275 NTFFG
+275 DTFFG

-325 LPTLKGRA
+325 LPTLEGRA

-345 EAALLA
+345 EAALLR
-351 RAGWEAYLLTD
+351 RAGWQAYLLTD
-362 TAGSYEEV
+362 TTGSYEEV

-387 NIQHLGLLNVKGLKM
+387 NIQHLGLLKVKGLKT

-420 LFCTLALGTVDALIR
+420 LFCMLALGTADALIR
-435 ATTVPQFFM
+435 ATSVPDFFV

-479 ITLALIKRRSD
+479 ITLALIKRRSE
-490 FGGAWSLIKGATI
+490 FGGAFSLLKSAIL
-503 ELIMAMLIAPLMMFY
+503 ELVMAVLIAPLMMFY

-523 ISVFFGFSVKWEAQE
+523 ISVFIGHSVKWEAQE
-538 REGRKVPWSVAIKH
+538 REGRKVPWSVAFKH
-552 TQIMSSLAVAWGVTT
+552 TQIMSCLAVIWGVTT
-567 FYFTPSL
+567 FYYTPSL
-574 FMWLLPVLVG
+574 FMWLLPVLIG
-584 MVLAAPVIRLTSS
+584 MVLAAPIIRLSS
-597 DALGITMRKWGVFV
+597 STHLGVSLRNWGVFV
-611 IGEEVNECRALKRL
+611 IDQEVKECMALKRL
-625 KVAMK
+625 RVAMNY
-630 HFAISHFAASR
+630 FSISQYKA
-641 HEVDAPA
+641 EVPA

-654 LTMPEQVL
+654 VTMPEQAL
-662 NQKPEVR
+662 HQKPL
-669 KPVLAEQM
+669 PMQGIQQQAA

>member
-1 MSINLNK
+1 
-8 FDNGTQDTRLS
+8 
-19 VRDKKQLDSGLQ
+19 
-31 SELQSAQSR
+31 
-40 RNQIVKGASMRLFL
+40 MRLFI

-118 SLKKKPSQPD
+118 SLRKKQCAPD
-128 FSVSLNQR
+128 QDSPLVQK
-136 HAIVMPVYNED
+136 HAVVMPVYNED
-147 TKRIMVGFEACIRE
+147 TRRIMVGFEACVRE
-161 LMERESGNNFDF
+161 IMGSTQAEQFDF
-173 FMLSDTRDA
+173 FMLSDTRDEQKA
-182 EKADA
+182 EA
-187 ELRAF
+187 ELRAWNRMTK
-192 ARLQRR
+192 RLGQ
-198 IGDYAQH
+198 YASH
-205 VFYRRRENNTHR
+205 VFYRRREENSHR
-217 KVGNLKEFCERWGGN
+217 KVGNLKDFCERWGAN
-232 YEAMI
+232 YESMI
-237 VLDADSVMT
+237 VLDADSIMS
-246 GERMEDLAR
+246 GERMLDLAR
-255 RIEQAPNTALIQTI
+255 RIEQNPDTALVQTI

-275 NTFFG
+275 DTFFG

-325 LPTLKGRA
+325 LPTLEGRA

-345 EAALLA
+345 EAALLR
-351 RAGWEAYLLTD
+351 RAGWQAYLLTD
-362 TAGSYEEV
+362 TTGSYEEV

-387 NIQHLGLLNVKGLKM
+387 NIQHLGLLKVKGLKT

-420 LFCTLALGTVDALIR
+420 LFCMLALGTADALIR
-435 ATTVPQFFM
+435 ATSVPDFFV

-479 ITLALIKRRSD
+479 ITLALIKRRSE
-490 FGGAWSLIKGATI
+490 FGGAFSLLKSAIL
-503 ELIMAMLIAPLMMFY
+503 ELVMAVLIAPLMMFY

-523 ISVFFGFSVKWEAQE
+523 ISVFIGHSVKWEAQE
-538 REGRKVPWSVAIKH
+538 REGRKVPWSVAFKH
-552 TQIMSSLAVAWGVTT
+552 TQIMSCLAVTWGVTT
-567 FYFTPSL
+567 FYYTPSL
-574 FMWLLPVLVG
+574 FMWLLPVLIG
-584 MVLAAPVIRLTSS
+584 MVLAAPIIRLSS
-597 DALGITMRKWGVFV
+597 STHLGVSLRNWGVFV
-611 IGEEVNECRALKRL
+611 IDQEVKECMALKRL
-625 KVAMK
+625 RVAMNY
-630 HFAISHFAASR
+630 FSISQYKA
-641 HEVDAPA
+641 EVPA

-654 LTMPEQVL
+654 VTMPEQAL
-662 NQKPEVR
+662 HQKPL
-669 KPVLAEQM
+669 PMQGIQQQAA

>member
-1 MSINLNK
+1 MSTNHSNSL
-8 FDNGTQDTRLS
+8 
-19 VRDKKQLDSGLQ
+19 GLQ
-31 SELQSAQSR
+31 EGLQTKKPSTDASSTHSHL
-40 RNQIVKGASMRLFL
+40 NTKGEHMRLFI

-118 SLKKKPSQPD
+118 SLRKKQCVPD
-128 FSVSLNQR
+128 QDSPLVQK
-136 HAIVMPVYNED
+136 HAVVMPVYNED
-147 TKRIMVGFEACIRE
+147 TRRIMVGFEACVRE
-161 LMERESGNNFDF
+161 IMGSTQAEQFDF
-173 FMLSDTRDA
+173 FMLSDTRDEQKA
-182 EKADA
+182 EA
-187 ELRAF
+187 ELRAWNRMTK
-192 ARLQRR
+192 RLGQ
-198 IGDYAQH
+198 YASH
-205 VFYRRRENNTHR
+205 VFYRRREENSHR
-217 KVGNLKEFCERWGGN
+217 KVGNLKDFCERWGAN
-232 YEAMI
+232 YESMI
-237 VLDADSVMT
+237 VLDADSIMS
-246 GERMEDLAR
+246 GERMLDLAR
-255 RIEQAPNTALIQTI
+255 RIEQNPDTALVQTI

-275 NTFFG
+275 DTFFG

-325 LPTLKGRA
+325 LPTLEGRA

-345 EAALLA
+345 EAALLR
-351 RAGWEAYLLTD
+351 RAGWQAYLLTD
-362 TAGSYEEV
+362 TTGSYEEV

-387 NIQHLGLLNVKGLKM
+387 NIQHLGLLKVKGLKT

-420 LFCTLALGTVDALIR
+420 LFCMLALGTADALIR
-435 ATTVPQFFM
+435 ATSVPDFFV

-479 ITLALIKRRSD
+479 ITLALIKRRSE
-490 FGGAWSLIKGATI
+490 FGGAFSLLKSAIL
-503 ELIMAMLIAPLMMFY
+503 ELVMAVLIAPLMMFY

-523 ISVFFGFSVKWEAQE
+523 ISVFIGHSVKWEAQE
-538 REGRKVPWSVAIKH
+538 REGRKVPWSVAFKH
-552 TQIMSSLAVAWGVTT
+552 TQIMSCLAVTWGVTT
-567 FYFTPSL
+567 FYYTPSL
-574 FMWLLPVLVG
+574 FMWLLPVLIG
-584 MVLAAPVIRLTSS
+584 MVLAAPIIRLSS
-597 DALGITMRKWGVFV
+597 STHLGVSLRNWGVFV
-611 IGEEVNECRALKRL
+611 IDQEVKECMALKRL
-625 KVAMK
+625 RVAMNY
-630 HFAISHFAASR
+630 FSISQYKA
-641 HEVDAPA
+641 EVPA

-654 LTMPEQVL
+654 VTMPEQAL
-662 NQKPEVR
+662 HQKPL
-669 KPVLAEQM
+669 PMQGIQQQAA

>member
-1 MSINLNK
+1 MSTNHSNSL
-8 FDNGTQDTRLS
+8 
-19 VRDKKQLDSGLQ
+19 GLQ
-31 SELQSAQSR
+31 EGLQTKKPSTDASSTHSHL
-40 RNQIVKGASMRLFL
+40 NTKGEHMRLFI

-118 SLKKKPSQPD
+118 SLRKKQCAPD
-128 FSVSLNQR
+128 QDSPLVQK
-136 HAIVMPVYNED
+136 HAVVMPVYNED
-147 TKRIMVGFEACIRE
+147 TRRIMVGFEACVRE
-161 LMERESGNNFDF
+161 IMGSAQAEQFDF
-173 FMLSDTRDA
+173 FMLSDTRDEQKA
-182 EKADA
+182 EA
-187 ELRAF
+187 ELRAWNRMTK
-192 ARLQRR
+192 RLGR
-198 IGDYAQH
+198 YASH
-205 VFYRRRENNTHR
+205 VFYRRREENSHR
-217 KVGNLKEFCERWGGN
+217 KVGNLKDFCERWGTN
-232 YEAMI
+232 YESMI
-237 VLDADSVMT
+237 VLDADSIMS
-246 GERMEDLAR
+246 GERMLDLAR
-255 RIEQAPNTALIQTI
+255 RIEQNPETALVQTI

-275 NTFFG
+275 DTFFG

-325 LPTLKGRA
+325 LPTLEGRA

-345 EAALLA
+345 EAALLR
-351 RAGWEAYLLTD
+351 RAGWQAYLLTD
-362 TAGSYEEV
+362 TTGSYEEV

-387 NIQHLGLLNVKGLKM
+387 NIQHLGLLKVKGLKT

-420 LFCTLALGTVDALIR
+420 LFCMLALGTADALIR
-435 ATTVPQFFM
+435 ATSVPDFFV

-479 ITLALIKRRSD
+479 ITLALIKRRSE
-490 FGGAWSLIKGATI
+490 FGGAFSLLKSAIL
-503 ELIMAMLIAPLMMFY
+503 ELVMAVLIAPLMMFY

-523 ISVFFGFSVKWEAQE
+523 ISVFIGHSVKWEAQE
-538 REGRKVPWSVAIKH
+538 REGRKVPWSVAFKH
-552 TQIMSSLAVAWGVTT
+552 TQIMSCLAVIWGVTT
-567 FYFTPSL
+567 FYYTPSL
-574 FMWLLPVLVG
+574 FMWLLPVLIG
-584 MVLAAPVIRLTSS
+584 MVLAAPIIRLSS
-597 DALGITMRKWGVFV
+597 STHLGVSLRNWGVFV
-611 IGEEVNECRALKRL
+611 IDQEVKECMALKRL
-625 KVAMK
+625 RVAMNY
-630 HFAISHFAASR
+630 FSISQYKA
-641 HEVDAPA
+641 EVPA

-654 LTMPEQVL
+654 VTMPEQAL
-662 NQKPEVR
+662 HQKPL
-669 KPVLAEQM
+669 PMQGIQQQAA

>member
-1 MSINLNK
+1 MSTNHSNSL
-8 FDNGTQDTRLS
+8 
-19 VRDKKQLDSGLQ
+19 GLQ
-31 SELQSAQSR
+31 EGLQTKKPSTDASSTHSHL
-40 RNQIVKGASMRLFL
+40 NTKGEHMRLFI

-118 SLKKKPSQPD
+118 SLRKKQCAPD
-128 FSVSLNQR
+128 QDSPLVQK
-136 HAIVMPVYNED
+136 HAVVMPVYNED
-147 TKRIMVGFEACIRE
+147 TRRIMVGFEACVRE
-161 LMERESGNNFDF
+161 IMGSAQAEQFDF
-173 FMLSDTRDA
+173 FMLSDTRDEQKA
-182 EKADA
+182 EA
-187 ELRAF
+187 ELRAWNRMTK
-192 ARLQRR
+192 RLGR
-198 IGDYAQH
+198 YASH
-205 VFYRRRENNTHR
+205 VFYRRREENSHR
-217 KVGNLKEFCERWGGN
+217 KVGNLKDFCERWGAN
-232 YEAMI
+232 YESMI
-237 VLDADSVMT
+237 VLDADSIMS
-246 GERMEDLAR
+246 GERMLDLAR
-255 RIEQAPNTALIQTI
+255 RIEQNPETALVQTI

-275 NTFFG
+275 DTFFG

-325 LPTLKGRA
+325 LPTLEGRA

-345 EAALLA
+345 EAALLR
-351 RAGWEAYLLTD
+351 RAGWQAYLLTD
-362 TAGSYEEV
+362 TTGSYEEV

-387 NIQHLGLLNVKGLKM
+387 NIQHLGLLKVKGLKT

-420 LFCTLALGTVDALIR
+420 LFCMLALGTADALIR
-435 ATTVPQFFM
+435 ATSVPDFFV

-479 ITLALIKRRSD
+479 ITLALIKRRSE
-490 FGGAWSLIKGATI
+490 FGGAFSLLKSAIL
-503 ELIMAMLIAPLMMFY
+503 ELVMAVLIAPLMMFY

-523 ISVFFGFSVKWEAQE
+523 ISVFIGHSVKWEAQE
-538 REGRKVPWSVAIKH
+538 REGRKVPWSVAFKH
-552 TQIMSSLAVAWGVTT
+552 TQIMSCLAVIWGVTT
-567 FYFTPSL
+567 FYYTPSL
-574 FMWLLPVLVG
+574 FMWLLPVLIG
-584 MVLAAPVIRLTSS
+584 MVLAAPIIRLSS
-597 DALGITMRKWGVFV
+597 STHLGVSLRNWGVFV
-611 IGEEVNECRALKRL
+611 IDQEVKECMALKRL
-625 KVAMK
+625 RVAMNY
-630 HFAISHFAASR
+630 FSISQYKA
-641 HEVDAPA
+641 EVPA

-654 LTMPEQVL
+654 VTMPEQAL
-662 NQKPEVR
+662 HQKPL
-669 KPVLAEQM
+669 PMQGIQQQAA

>member
-1 MSINLNK
+1 MSTNHSNSL
-8 FDNGTQDTRLS
+8 
-19 VRDKKQLDSGLQ
+19 GLQ
-31 SELQSAQSR
+31 EGLQTKKPSTDASSTHSHL
-40 RNQIVKGASMRLFL
+40 NTKGEHMRLFI

-118 SLKKKPSQPD
+118 SLRKKQCAPD
-128 FSVSLNQR
+128 QDSPLVQK
-136 HAIVMPVYNED
+136 HAVVMPVYNED
-147 TKRIMVGFEACIRE
+147 TRRIMVGFEACVRE
-161 LMERESGNNFDF
+161 IMGSAQAEQFDF
-173 FMLSDTRDA
+173 FMLSDTRDEQKA
-182 EKADA
+182 EA
-187 ELRAF
+187 ELRAWNRMTK
-192 ARLQRR
+192 RLGR
-198 IGDYAQH
+198 YASH
-205 VFYRRRENNTHR
+205 VFYRRREENSHR
-217 KVGNLKEFCERWGGN
+217 KVGNLKDFCERWGAN
-232 YEAMI
+232 YESMI
-237 VLDADSVMT
+237 VLDADSIMS
-246 GERMEDLAR
+246 GERMLDLAR
-255 RIEQAPNTALIQTI
+255 RIEQNPETALVQTI

-275 NTFFG
+275 DTFFG

-325 LPTLKGRA
+325 LPTLEGRA

-345 EAALLA
+345 EAALLR
-351 RAGWEAYLLTD
+351 RAGWQAYLLTD
-362 TAGSYEEV
+362 TTGSYEEV

-387 NIQHLGLLNVKGLKM
+387 NIQHLGLLKVKGLKT

-420 LFCTLALGTVDALIR
+420 LFCMLALGTADALIR
-435 ATTVPQFFM
+435 ATSVPDFFV

-479 ITLALIKRRSD
+479 ITLALIKRRSE
-490 FGGAWSLIKGATI
+490 FGGAFSLLKSAIL
-503 ELIMAMLIAPLMMFY
+503 ELVMAVLIAPLMMFY

-523 ISVFFGFSVKWEAQE
+523 ISVFIGHSVKWEAQE
-538 REGRKVPWSVAIKH
+538 REGRKVPWSVAFKH
-552 TQIMSSLAVAWGVTT
+552 TQIMSCLAVTWGVTT
-567 FYFTPSL
+567 FYYTPSL
-574 FMWLLPVLVG
+574 FMWLLPVLIG
-584 MVLAAPVIRLTSS
+584 MVLAAPIIRLSS
-597 DALGITMRKWGVFV
+597 STHLGVSLRNWGVFV
-611 IGEEVNECRALKRL
+611 IDQEVKECMALKRL
-625 KVAMK
+625 RVAMNY
-630 HFAISHFAASR
+630 FSISQYKA
-641 HEVDAPA
+641 EVPA

-654 LTMPEQVL
+654 VTMPEQAL
-662 NQKPEVR
+662 HQKPL
-669 KPVLAEQM
+669 PMQGIQQQAA

>member
-1 MSINLNK
+1 MSTNLNK
-8 FDNGTQDTRLS
+8 SMEAEQKPGLS
-19 VRDKKQLDSGLQ
+19 
-31 SELQSAQSR
+31 SENRSPEIGSC
-40 RNQIVKGASMRLFL
+40 NQIIKGAHMRLFI

-118 SLKKKPSQPD
+118 SLKKKLAAPEAN
-128 FSVSLNQR
+128 VALTQR
-136 HAIVMPVYNED
+136 HAVVMPVYNED
-147 TKRIMVGFEACIRE
+147 TKRIMVGFETCIRE
-161 LMERESGNNFDF
+161 LMDGDSKENFDF
-173 FMLSDTRDA
+173 YMLSDTRDSDKA
-182 EKADA
+182 EA
-187 ELRAF
+187 ELHAF
-192 ARLQRR
+192 ARLQKRL
-198 IGDYAQH
+198 GDYAGQ

-232 YEAMI
+232 YESMI

-246 GERMEDLAR
+246 GERMEDLAK
-255 RIEQAPNTALIQTI
+255 RIEQAPDTALIQTI

-275 NTFFG
+275 DTFFG

-325 LPTLKGRA
+325 LPTLEGRA

-345 EAALLA
+345 EAALLS
-351 RAGWEAYLLTD
+351 RAGWQAYLLTD
-362 TAGSYEEV
+362 TTGSYEEV

-387 NIQHLGLLNVKGLKM
+387 NIQHLGLLNVKGLKT

-409 FGAFAYISSLV
+409 FGAFAYISSLI
-420 LFCTLALGTVDALIR
+420 LFCMLALGTADALIR
-435 ATTVPQFFM
+435 ATTVPDFFM

-479 ITLALIKRRSD
+479 ITLALIKRRSE
-490 FGGAWSLIKGATI
+490 FGGAWALLKGASL
-503 ELIMAMLIAPLMMFY
+503 ELVMAVLIAPLMMFY

-523 ISVFFGFSVKWEAQE
+523 ISVFVGFSVKWEAQE

-552 TQIMSSLAVAWGVTT
+552 TQIMSSLAIAWGVTT

-574 FMWLLPVLVG
+574 FMWLLPVLTG

-597 DALGITMRKWGVFV
+597 DVLGKTMRKWGVFV
-611 IGEEVNECRALKRL
+611 IGEEVNECKALKRL
-625 KVAMK
+625 DVAMK
-630 HFAISHFAASR
+630 HFTISHFATPKHNVS
-641 HEVDAPA
+641 APA
-648 LPDSLW
+648 LPESLW
-654 LTMPEQVL
+654 LTMPEQAL
-662 NQKPEVR
+662 NQQPTPR
-669 KPVLAEQM
+669 KPVLIAQG

>member
-1 MSINLNK
+1 MSTNHSNSL
-8 FDNGTQDTRLS
+8 
-19 VRDKKQLDSGLQ
+19 GLQ
-31 SELQSAQSR
+31 EGLQTKKPSTDASSTHSHL
-40 RNQIVKGASMRLFL
+40 NTKGEHMRLFI

-92 LFAWLCMAFWTGI
+92 LFGWLCMAFWTGI

-118 SLKKKPSQPD
+118 SLRKKQCAPD
-128 FSVSLNQR
+128 QDSPLVQK
-136 HAIVMPVYNED
+136 HAVVMPVYNED
-147 TKRIMVGFEACIRE
+147 TRRIMVGFEACVRE
-161 LMERESGNNFDF
+161 IMGSTQAEQFDF
-173 FMLSDTRDA
+173 FMLSDTRDEQKA
-182 EKADA
+182 EA
-187 ELRAF
+187 ELRAWNRMTK
-192 ARLQRR
+192 RLGR
-198 IGDYAQH
+198 YASH
-205 VFYRRRENNTHR
+205 VFYRRREENSHR
-217 KVGNLKEFCERWGGN
+217 KVGNLKDFCERWGAN
-232 YEAMI
+232 YESMI
-237 VLDADSVMT
+237 VLDADSIMS
-246 GERMEDLAR
+246 GERMLDLAR
-255 RIEQAPNTALIQTI
+255 RIEQNPETALVQTI

-275 NTFFG
+275 DTFFG

-325 LPTLKGRA
+325 LPTLEGRA

-345 EAALLA
+345 EAALLR
-351 RAGWEAYLLTD
+351 RAGWQAYLLTD
-362 TAGSYEEV
+362 TTGSYEEV

-387 NIQHLGLLNVKGLKM
+387 NIQHLGLLKVKGLKT

-420 LFCTLALGTVDALIR
+420 LFCMLALGTADALIR
-435 ATTVPQFFM
+435 ATSVPDFFV

-479 ITLALIKRRSD
+479 ITLALIKRRSE
-490 FGGAWSLIKGATI
+490 FGGAFSLLKSAIL
-503 ELIMAMLIAPLMMFY
+503 ELVMAVLIAPLMMFY

-523 ISVFFGFSVKWEAQE
+523 ISVFIGHSVKWEAQE
-538 REGRKVPWSVAIKH
+538 REGRKVPWSVAFKH
-552 TQIMSSLAVAWGVTT
+552 TQIMSCLAVIWGVTT
-567 FYFTPSL
+567 FYYTPSL
-574 FMWLLPVLVG
+574 FMWLLPVLIG
-584 MVLAAPVIRLTSS
+584 MVLAAPIIRLSS
-597 DALGITMRKWGVFV
+597 STHLGVSLRNWGVFV
-611 IGEEVNECRALKRL
+611 IDQEVKECMALKRL
-625 KVAMK
+625 RVAMNY
-630 HFAISHFAASR
+630 FSISQYKA
-641 HEVDAPA
+641 EVPA

-654 LTMPEQVL
+654 VTMPEQAL
-662 NQKPEVR
+662 HQKPL
-669 KPVLAEQM
+669 PMQGIQQQAA

>member
-1 MSINLNK
+1 MSINHNNK
-8 FDNGTQDTRLS
+8 HGTRVLSTPTQDS
-19 VRDKKQLDSGLQ
+19 SNEDNAVPHSQ
-31 SELQSAQSR
+31 SDVPSR
-40 RNQIVKGASMRLFL
+40 ASQMFIKGETMRLFI

-118 SLKKKPSQPD
+118 SLKKTLQTPD
-128 FSVSLNQR
+128 AQTPLHQR

-147 TKRIMVGFEACIRE
+147 TRRIMVGFEACIRE
-161 LMERESGNNFDF
+161 LMDSANAKQFDF
-173 FMLSDTRDA
+173 YMLSDTRDMQ
-182 EKADA
+182 KADA

-192 ARLQRR
+192 ACLQKRLGRFSQ
-198 IGDYAQH
+198 Q
-205 VFYRRRENNTHR
+205 VFYRRREQNLHR
-217 KVGNLKEFCERWGGN
+217 KVGNLKDFCERWGGH
-232 YEAMI
+232 YESMI
-237 VLDADSVMT
+237 VLDADSVMS
-246 GERMEDLAR
+246 GERMQGLAR
-255 RIEQAPNTALIQTI
+255 RIEQTPDTALVQTI

-325 LPTLKGRA
+325 LPTLEGRA
-333 PFGGEVLSHDFV
+333 PFGGEILSHDFV
-345 EAALLA
+345 EAALLR
-351 RAGWEAYLLTD
+351 RAGWQAYLLTD
-362 TAGSYEEV
+362 ITGSYEEV

-387 NIQHLGLLNVKGLKM
+387 NIQHLGLLKVKGLKT

-409 FGAFAYISSLV
+409 FGAFAYISSLI
-420 LFCTLALGTVDALIR
+420 LFCMLALGTADALIR
-435 ATTVPQFFM
+435 ATSVPEFFV

-467 TAALLFLPKLLG
+467 TAALLFLPKVLG
-479 ITLALIKRRSD
+479 IVLALIKRSNE
-490 FGGAWSLIKGATI
+490 FGGVWSLLKGAAA
-503 ELIMAMLIAPLMMFY
+503 ELLMAVLIAPLMMFY

-523 ISVFFGFSVKWEAQE
+523 ISVFVGHSVKWEAQE
-538 REGRKVPWSVAIKH
+538 REGRKVPWKVAIKH
-552 TQIMSSLAVAWGVTT
+552 TQIMSCLAVAWGVTT

-584 MVLAAPVIRLTSS
+584 MVLAAPVIRLSSS
-597 DALGITMRKWGVFV
+597 DRLGVTMRKWGVFV
-611 IGEEVNECRALKRL
+611 IDQEIRECKALKRL
-625 KVAMK
+625 RVAMSY
-630 HFAISHFAASR
+630 FAISQHKPQVPS
-641 HEVDAPA
+641 
-648 LPDSLW
+648 LPVSLS

-662 NQKPEVR
+662 SEKPLPMRPALVNN
-669 KPVLAEQM
+669 V

>member
-1 MSINLNK
+1 MSTNHSNSL
-8 FDNGTQDTRLS
+8 
-19 VRDKKQLDSGLQ
+19 GLQ
-31 SELQSAQSR
+31 EGLQTKKPSTDASSTHSHL
-40 RNQIVKGASMRLFL
+40 NTKGEHMRLFI

-118 SLKKKPSQPD
+118 SLRKKQCAPD
-128 FSVSLNQR
+128 QDSPLVQK
-136 HAIVMPVYNED
+136 HAVVMPVYNED
-147 TKRIMVGFEACIRE
+147 TRRIMVGFEACVRE
-161 LMERESGNNFDF
+161 IMGSAQAEQFDF
-173 FMLSDTRDA
+173 FMLSDTRDEQKA
-182 EKADA
+182 EA
-187 ELRAF
+187 ELRAWNRMTK
-192 ARLQRR
+192 RLGR
-198 IGDYAQH
+198 YASH
-205 VFYRRRENNTHR
+205 VFYRRREENSHR
-217 KVGNLKEFCERWGGN
+217 KVGNLKDFCERWGAN
-232 YEAMI
+232 YESMI
-237 VLDADSVMT
+237 VLDADSIMS
-246 GERMEDLAR
+246 GERMLDLAR
-255 RIEQAPNTALIQTI
+255 RIEQNPETALVQTI

-275 NTFFG
+275 DTFFG

-325 LPTLKGRA
+325 LPTLEGRA
-333 PFGGEVLSHDFV
+333 LFGGEVLSHDFV
-345 EAALLA
+345 EAALLR
-351 RAGWEAYLLTD
+351 RAGWQAYLLTD
-362 TAGSYEEV
+362 TTGSYEEV

-387 NIQHLGLLNVKGLKM
+387 NIQHLGLLKVKGLKT

-420 LFCTLALGTVDALIR
+420 LFCMLALGTADALIR
-435 ATTVPQFFM
+435 ATSVPDFFV

-479 ITLALIKRRSD
+479 ITLALIKRRSE
-490 FGGAWSLIKGATI
+490 FGGAFSLLKSAIL
-503 ELIMAMLIAPLMMFY
+503 ELVMAVLIAPLMMFY

-523 ISVFFGFSVKWEAQE
+523 ISVFIGHSVKWEAQE
-538 REGRKVPWSVAIKH
+538 REGRKVPWSVAFKH
-552 TQIMSSLAVAWGVTT
+552 TQIMSCLAVIWGVTT
-567 FYFTPSL
+567 FYYTPSL
-574 FMWLLPVLVG
+574 FMWLLPVLIG
-584 MVLAAPVIRLTSS
+584 MVLAAPIIRLSS
-597 DALGITMRKWGVFV
+597 STHLGVSLRNWGVFV
-611 IGEEVNECRALKRL
+611 IDQEVKECMALKRL
-625 KVAMK
+625 RVAMNY
-630 HFAISHFAASR
+630 FSISQYKA
-641 HEVDAPA
+641 EVPA

-654 LTMPEQVL
+654 VTMPEQAL
-662 NQKPEVR
+662 HQKPL
-669 KPVLAEQM
+669 PMQGIQQQAA

>member
-1 MSINLNK
+1 MSTNHSNSL
-8 FDNGTQDTRLS
+8 
-19 VRDKKQLDSGLQ
+19 GLQ
-31 SELQSAQSR
+31 EGLQTKKPSTDASSTHSHL
-40 RNQIVKGASMRLFL
+40 NTKGEHMRLFI

-118 SLKKKPSQPD
+118 SLRKKQCVPD
-128 FSVSLNQR
+128 QDSPLVQK
-136 HAIVMPVYNED
+136 HAVVMPVYNED
-147 TKRIMVGFEACIRE
+147 TRRIMVGFEACVRE
-161 LMERESGNNFDF
+161 IMGSAQAEQFDF
-173 FMLSDTRDA
+173 FMLSDTRDEQKA
-182 EKADA
+182 EA
-187 ELRAF
+187 ELRAWNRMTK
-192 ARLQRR
+192 RLGR
-198 IGDYAQH
+198 YASH
-205 VFYRRRENNTHR
+205 VLYRRREENSHR
-217 KVGNLKEFCERWGGN
+217 KVGNLKDFCERWGAN
-232 YEAMI
+232 YESMI
-237 VLDADSVMT
+237 VLDADSIMS
-246 GERMEDLAR
+246 GERMLDLAR
-255 RIEQAPNTALIQTI
+255 RIEQNPDTALVQTI

-275 NTFFG
+275 DTFFG

-325 LPTLKGRA
+325 LPTLEGRA

-345 EAALLA
+345 EAALLRRA
-351 RAGWEAYLLTD
+351 RWQAYLLTD
-362 TAGSYEEV
+362 TTGSYEEV

-387 NIQHLGLLNVKGLKM
+387 NIQHLGLLKVKGLKT

-420 LFCTLALGTVDALIR
+420 LFCMLALGTADALIR
-435 ATTVPQFFM
+435 ATSVPDFFV

-479 ITLALIKRRSD
+479 ITLALIKRRSE
-490 FGGAWSLIKGATI
+490 FGGAFSLLKSAIL
-503 ELIMAMLIAPLMMFY
+503 ELVLAVLIAPLMMFY

-523 ISVFFGFSVKWEAQE
+523 ISVFIGHSVKWEAQE
-538 REGRKVPWSVAIKH
+538 REGRKVPWSVAFKH
-552 TQIMSSLAVAWGVTT
+552 TQIMSCLAVIWGVTT
-567 FYFTPSL
+567 FYYTPSL
-574 FMWLLPVLVG
+574 FMWLLPVLIG
-584 MVLAAPVIRLTSS
+584 MVLAAPIIRLSS
-597 DALGITMRKWGVFV
+597 STHLGVSLRNWGVFV
-611 IGEEVNECRALKRL
+611 IDQEVKECMALKRL
-625 KVAMK
+625 RVAMNY
-630 HFAISHFAASR
+630 FSISQYKA
-641 HEVDAPA
+641 EVPA

-654 LTMPEQVL
+654 VTMPEQAL
-662 NQKPEVR
+662 HQKPL
-669 KPVLAEQM
+669 PMQGIQQQTA